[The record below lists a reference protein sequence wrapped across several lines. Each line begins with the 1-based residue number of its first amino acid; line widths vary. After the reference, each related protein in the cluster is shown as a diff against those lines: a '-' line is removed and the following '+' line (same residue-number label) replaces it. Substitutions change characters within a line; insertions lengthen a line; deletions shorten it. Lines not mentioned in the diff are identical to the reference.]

1 MQAFRSKFS
10 LTLDQRNWPKS
21 HFCLVTLLAFA
32 GLWMTA
38 CVHVDVNIG
47 SPNYDQDP
55 GSLGETFEGQG
66 PLSGHALEMMNHRQ
80 QTGTWCWAASTRTVD
95 EFIRK
100 FPPHTERDQCELV
113 KQVLETSVDCCLARR
128 TEPLD
133 GPPTA
138 QAREICDT
146 GLWPDEALRMIDLT
160 FLKVPYSSPY
170 DDLKGWQDLTW
181 QIDQDLPYLAVL
193 KWAGG
198 GYHAVSIGG
207 YESSPDL
214 GEFVHV
220 YNPGQHGFTI
230 MHFSDFY
237 TGIPGRFTHKFD
249 YFIFRP
255 EPA

>member
-21 HFCLVTLLAFA
+21 HFCAVTLLAIA

-38 CVHVDVNIG
+38 CVHVDVNIS

-55 GSLGETFEGQG
+55 GSFGETFEGQG
-66 PLSGHALEMMNHRQ
+66 PLSGHALTMLNHRQ
-80 QTGTWCWAASTRTVD
+80 ETGTWCWAASTQTVN

-100 FPPHTERDQCELV
+100 ILHTELDQCQLV
-113 KQVLETSVDCCLARR
+113 KQVLGTPVDCCLARR
-128 TEPLD
+128 SVPLNTT
-133 GPPTA
+133 GAA
-138 QAREICDT
+138 QARDICDN
-146 GLWPDEALRMIDLT
+146 GLWPDEALGMIGLT

-207 YESSPDL
+207 YGSSPDL

-220 YNPGQHGFTI
+220 YNPGQDAFRI

-237 TGIPGRFTHKFD
+237 TGIHGRFTHKFD

-255 EPA
+255 GPA